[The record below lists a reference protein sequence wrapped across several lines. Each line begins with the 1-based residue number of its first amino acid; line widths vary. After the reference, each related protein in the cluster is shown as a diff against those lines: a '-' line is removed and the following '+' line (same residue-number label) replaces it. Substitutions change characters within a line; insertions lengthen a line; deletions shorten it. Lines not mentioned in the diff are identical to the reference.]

1 MIIAAKCAP
10 SEKILKDIE
19 RAGLSAVEL
28 YTNIDY
34 LYKLDSIKQI
44 CKRFPFRYAVHA
56 PNDGYEPELLA
67 ELVDA
72 IGAEIVIFHDIYWE
86 DEWAHMA
93 EVFKASKAK
102 ICIEN
107 THSVHEPLKL
117 MRRYGLKR
125 CLDLEHLQMQC
136 AGVYE
141 GEFLPVMRQS
151 SHIHMT
157 GYFYGSDL
165 WHTHI
170 FQSPEHSTYILNL
183 LKKSGYSGF
192 VVSEAR
198 TSLQTYDEFKR
209 LNDSFVNAMQN
220 FVRPHRC

>member
-10 SEKILKDIE
+10 EERILKDIE
-19 RAGLSAVEL
+19 KAGLSAVEI
-28 YTNIDY
+28 YTCSSY
-34 LYKLDSIKQI
+34 LCKIEDIKKI
-44 CKRFPFRYAVHA
+44 CKRFSFRYAVHA

-67 ELVDA
+67 ELVDD
-72 IGAEIVIFHDIYWE
+72 INAEIVVFHDIYWE
-86 DEWAHMA
+86 DEWEHIAKI
-93 EVFKASKAK
+93 FKADKAK

-117 MRRYGLKR
+117 MRRYGFKR

-141 GEFLPVMRQS
+141 DEFLPVMRQA

-165 WHTHI
+165 WHTHTH
-170 FQSPEHSTYILNL
+170 QSPEHSVYMLNL
-183 LKKSGYSGF
+183 LKKADYSGF

-198 TSLQTYDEFKR
+198 TLFQTYDEFRR
-209 LNDSFVNAMQN
+209 LNDFFVNAMQN
-220 FVRPHRC
+220 FDRPHRC

>member
-10 SEKILKDIE
+10 EEKILKDIE
-19 RAGLSAVEL
+19 KAGLSAVEL
-28 YTNIDY
+28 YTSGSY
-34 LYKLDSIKQI
+34 LCKLEDIKRI
-44 CKRFPFRYAVHA
+44 CKRFSFRYAVHS
-56 PNDGYEPELLA
+56 PNDGYQPELLA
-67 ELVDA
+67 ELVDD
-72 IGAEIVIFHDIYWE
+72 IKAEIVVYHDIYWE
-86 DEWAHMA
+86 DEWGHIA
-93 EVFKASKAK
+93 EVFKPGKAK

-117 MRRYGLKR
+117 MRRYGFKR

-136 AGVYE
+136 AGVYKD
-141 GEFLPVMRQS
+141 EFLPVIRQS

-170 FQSPEHSTYILNL
+170 HQSPEHSIYILNL
-183 LKKSGYSGF
+183 LKKADYQGL

-209 LNDSFVNAMQN
+209 LNDFFVNAIQN
-220 FVRPHRC
+220 FERQLRC

>member
-10 SEKILKDIE
+10 EEKILMDIE
-19 RAGLSAVEL
+19 KAGLSAVEL
-28 YTNIDY
+28 YTSY
-34 LYKLDSIKQI
+34 KHLCKLDDIRQI
-44 CKRFPFRYAVHA
+44 CIRFPFRYAVHA

-67 ELVDA
+67 ELVDV
-72 IGAEIVIFHDIYWE
+72 INAEIVIFHDIYWD
-86 DEWAHMA
+86 DEWRHIA
-93 EVFKASKAK
+93 EAFKARRAK

-107 THSVHEPLKL
+107 TYSVHEPLKL
-117 MRRYGLKR
+117 MRRYGFKR

-141 GEFLPVMRQS
+141 EEFLPVMRQA

-170 FQSPEHSTYILNL
+170 HQSPEHSVYFLNL
-183 LKKSGYSGF
+183 LKKANYSGF

-198 TSLQTYDEFKR
+198 TPLQTYDEFKR
-209 LNDSFVNAMQN
+209 LNDFFVIAMQD
-220 FVRPHRC
+220 FDRPHRC